1 MVSIKGFKTIA
12 LSFPE
17 TIEAT
22 HFEKTSFKIK
32 TKIFVTLSENENLIS
47 VKLSPVDQSAFCT
60 FDAQVIFPVP
70 NKWGKQGW
78 TLIDLKK
85 VKKEMLI
92 DALTT
97 AYCLVAPK
105 SLSKI
110 YTDLRDKM

>member
-1 MVSIKGFKTIA
+1 MVSIKGFKAIA
-12 LSFPE
+12 LSFPA
-17 TIEAT
+17 TIEAA

-32 TKIFVTLSENENLIS
+32 NKIFATLSEIENRAC

-78 TLIDLKK
+78 TMIDLKK
-85 VKKEMLI
+85 VKKEMLE

-97 AYCLVAPK
+97 AYGLVAPK
-105 SLSKI
+105 SLAKI